1 MRLPFDALFGD
12 TGWAEDALAG
22 GTSDETLTA
31 FEEQAEAIGVAVLHT
46 RFERSTATGAEA
58 LEALATTHGRDH
70 WVQAALLHLQAAVA
84 AWPELETA
92 GIDAQEACPRERALL
107 ARERRVGQKDH
118 WYRQYRRWLEVWRA
132 GHVQTS
138 AEADAARAACWAEW
152 DARQVERE
160 AVQSA
165 MRELGWAQFGWLNLR
180 VTGTLVSAAY
190 MQADA
195 EREAHER
202 ALARANEN
210 PRADPERDPAVRA
223 HRYPRGYFGEHEVR
237 ERLAAA

>member
-92 GIDAQEACPRERALL
+92 GIDAPEASPPPRRP
-107 ARERRVGQKDH
+107 
-118 WYRQYRRWLEVWRA
+118 
-132 GHVQTS
+132 S
-138 AEADAARAACWAEW
+138 A
-152 DARQVERE
+152 
-160 AVQSA
+160 
-165 MRELGWAQFGWLNLR
+165 
-180 VTGTLVSAAY
+180 
-190 MQADA
+190 
-195 EREAHER
+195 
-202 ALARANEN
+202 
-210 PRADPERDPAVRA
+210 PEPPTRPTTPPDSP
-223 HRYPRGYFGEHEVR
+223 
-237 ERLAAA
+237 